1 MNDFSGNLKLAV
13 PNKGALSEGAVEL
26 LRKAGYRCT
35 RGGRELVIRDAENKI
50 DFVFLRPR
58 DIALYVGGGIID
70 AGITGIDLAR
80 DSGAQVATLFPLG
93 FGRSRFCFA
102 APKERHLAV
111 EQLNGLRIATSYPA
125 LLKSELAR
133 RGWSC
138 PVVKL
143 DGAVEISI
151 ALGVADAIAD
161 VVDSGATLRE
171 GEYTVTSNVDPETPG
186 EYAVTVEAMDRHGNT
201 SAASCPVTV
210 LPKRV
215 MERPELRG
223 LRYGDAGL
231 PYVVL
236 INRIANTVTVCTK
249 DEEGDTVP
257 VKAMVCSTGPATPR
271 AGSVYRVAGRW
282 RWLGLFGPCYGQYAT
297 QIVGN
302 ILFHSVPYFTQDPS
316 DLEYEEYNQL
326 GTACSMG
333 CIRLTVEDALW
344 IYENVPRGTYVVFY
358 NDADNP
364 GPLGKPTPPTIDVNS
379 PNRGWDPTDPDPE
392 NPWHKE
398 ASAAPPAGE
407 AGEGEANDGEAAPD
421 TP

>member
-171 GEYTVTSNVDPETPG
+171 AGLEILGEPMLHSE
-186 EYAVTVEAMDRHGNT
+186 AVLIGRD
-201 SAASCPVTV
+201 AAAA
-210 LPKRV
+210 
-215 MERPELRG
+215 ERPEMVQLIARLRG
-223 LRYGDAGL
+223 VMRAAE
-231 PYVVL
+231 YV
-236 INRIANTVTVCTK
+236 
-249 DEEGDTVP
+249 
-257 VKAMVCSTGPATPR
+257 MVEYDIPREKLEAACKITP
-271 AGSVYRVAGRW
+271 GIES
-282 RWLGLFGPCYGQYAT
+282 
-297 QIVGN
+297 
-302 ILFHSVPYFTQDPS
+302 
-316 DLEYEEYNQL
+316 
-326 GTACSMG
+326 
-333 CIRLTVEDALW
+333 
-344 IYENVPRGTYVVFY
+344 
-358 NDADNP
+358 
-364 GPLGKPTPPTIDVNS
+364 PTIAPLSNPDWVAVKSMVRRKECNAVMDELYRLGG
-379 PNRGWDPTDPDPE
+379 RGIIVME
-392 NPWHKE
+392 I
-398 ASAAPPAGE
+398 SACRL
-407 AGEGEANDGEAAPD
+407 
-421 TP
+421 